1 MSSSVADVREARA
14 TGVRVDQESLTIDLV
29 DGRTIIVP
37 LIWFPRLWHGMPQE
51 WTQVEIFG
59 DGLALHWPD
68 LDEDLSVPD
77 LIAGRPS
84 GESPDS
90 LRDWLE
96 SRRKAGKPVR
106 TQMS

>member
-1 MSSSVADVREARA
+1 MNSSVVDVREARA
-14 TGVRVDQESLTIDLV
+14 TGVRVDKESLTIDLV

-37 LIWFPRLWHGMPQE
+37 LIWFPRLWHGVPQE
-51 WTQVEIFG
+51 WTHVEIFG
-59 DGLALHWPD
+59 DGAALHWPD

-84 GESPDS
+84 GESPAS
-90 LRDWLE
+90 LRVWLE

-106 TQMS
+106 A

>member
-1 MSSSVADVREARA
+1 MNSSAADVHEARA
-14 TGVRVDQESLTIDLV
+14 TGVRVDNESLTIDLV

-37 LIWFPRLWHGMPQE
+37 LIWFPRLWHGLPQE
-51 WTQVEIFG
+51 WTHVEIFG

-84 GESPDS
+84 GESPES

-106 TQMS
+106 ARPS